1 MEVGRIEL
9 GSGIKPPVLSLH
21 PVFVRFRRHPWRLI
35 LANLRSTAARRL
47 AQNAPLEHFAGFQPS
62 LPSSALTSR
71 SSILPYQSKKIM
83 LRVFT
88 EHFNGG
94 GEN

>member
-1 MEVGRIEL
+1 MQSLFFMEVGRIEL

-21 PVFVRFRRHPWRLI
+21 PVFVRCRRHPWRLF
-35 LANLRSTAARRL
+35 LAIR
-47 AQNAPLEHFAGFQPS
+47 
-62 LPSSALTSR
+62 SALTPR
-71 SSILPYQSKKIM
+71 SSIIPYQSKKIM

-88 EHFNGG
+88 EDFNGG

>member
-9 GSGIKPPVLSLH
+9 GSGIKPPVLSWN

-35 LANLRSTAARRL
+35 LAIR
-47 AQNAPLEHFAGFQPS
+47 
-62 LPSSALTSR
+62 SALTPR